1 MSKATNAG
9 TACPSCGTVS
19 RGKFC
24 AECGAALQGVACASC
39 QAPLTPGAKFCH
51 ACGAQA
57 GGAGAVGGTSR
68 ARGAAA
74 AAPAPQPRSVLPWAI
89 GIIAVLAL
97 VIVVAVQ
104 QRDGAPTTM
113 GANTSLGGGAGAVGG
128 NPFEVPAG
136 GGGAVRAPDISSM
149 SPRERADRLYDRVM
163 RLASEGKSDSASFFA
178 TMASQ
183 AYELLG
189 PLDDDLKYDHG
200 RMSEMAG
207 DLASAQKEADAIL
220 ANNPDHLLG
229 LILSARVAQLKN
241 DKAGYAKFM
250 KKMAAVE
257 KTERA
262 KSIEEYTRHQGDIDA
277 ALQEARTLK

>member
-1 MSKATNAG
+1 M
-9 TACPSCGTVS
+9 S

-24 AECGAALQGVACASC
+24 AECGAALQGVTCASC
-39 QAPLTPGAKFCH
+39 QAPITPGAKFCH
-51 ACGAQA
+51 NCGAQA
-57 GGAGAVGGTSR
+57 GRSGGAAAPR
-68 ARGAAA
+68 ARGGAATA
-74 AAPAPQPRSVLPWAI
+74 EAPPPRSVLPWAI
-89 GIIAVLAL
+89 GVLAVLGL
-97 VIVVAVQ
+97 VIVIAVQ
-104 QRDGAPTTM
+104 QRDAAPTTM
-113 GANTSLGGGAGAVGG
+113 GANTSLDGSGAAGGAGGAG
-128 NPFEVPAG
+128 NPFAAPAG
-136 GGGAVRAPDISSM
+136 GSGAIRAPDISSM

-241 DKAGYAKFM
+241 DKAGYGKFM
-250 KKMAAVE
+250 KKLVAAE

-277 ALQEARTLK
+277 ALQEARTIK

>member
-1 MSKATNAG
+1 MSKAANAG

-24 AECGAALQGVACASC
+24 ADCGAALQGVTCASC
-39 QAPLTPGAKFCH
+39 HAPLTPGARFCH
-51 ACGAQA
+51 NCGSQ
-57 GGAGAVGGTSR
+57 AGAVSAASGGQR
-68 ARGAAA
+68 RQG
-74 AAPAPQPRSVLPWAI
+74 AAPAQLAPSRSVLPWVVGFVA
-89 GIIAVLAL
+89 LFAL

-104 QRDGAPTTM
+104 QRDAAPASAGPNM
-113 GANTSLGGGAGAVGG
+113 SLDGSG
-128 NPFEVPAG
+128 PAG
-136 GGGAVRAPDISSM
+136 GGAAAPFAGGGGMRAPDISSM

-178 TMASQ
+178 TMAAQS
-183 AYELLG
+183 YEMLG
-189 PLDDDLKYDHG
+189 TLDDDLKYDHG

-207 DLASAQKEADAIL
+207 DLATAQKEADAIL

-241 DKAGYAKFM
+241 DSGRYATLM
-250 KKMAAVE
+250 KRVLAVE

-262 KSIEEYTRHQGDIDA
+262 KAIEEYSRHQGDIDA
-277 ALQEARTLK
+277 ALQEARSIK

>member
-1 MSKATNAG
+1 MSKASNAG
-9 TACPSCGTVS
+9 TSCPSCGTVS

-24 AECGAALQGVACASC
+24 AECGAALQGVTCASC

-51 ACGAQA
+51 SCGAQA
-57 GGAGAVGGTSR
+57 GGSGGVGAPR

-74 AAPAPQPRSVLPWAI
+74 AAETPQSRSVLPWAI
-89 GIIAVLAL
+89 GIVAVLGL
-97 VIVVAVQ
+97 VIVIAVQ

-113 GANTSLGGGAGAVGG
+113 GANTSLDGSGAAGGAGGAA
-128 NPFEVPAG
+128 NPFDIPAG

-163 RLASEGKSDSASFFA
+163 RLASEGKGDSASFFA

-207 DLASAQKEADAIL
+207 DLATAQKEADAIL

-241 DKAGYAKFM
+241 DKAG
-250 KKMAAVE
+250 
-257 KTERA
+257 
-262 KSIEEYTRHQGDIDA
+262 
-277 ALQEARTLK
+277 